1 MAWTRAG
8 SDSPWVHRS
17 LVEWRSIRRKVGRVV
32 YELFCKMNIK
42 KYTLTFALALLT
54 LPFYTHAQVVNVT
67 FNLVND
73 NFGILT
79 PSDFTYNVGHGGTD
93 GVNTGRD
100 WNVGKQATTGTV
112 EYKIEQLS
120 VEPKPITY
128 TVTYSISTDS
138 TGNKIFGNNWTQREN
153 QLKTYWKEN
162 GGSITF
168 SPECNGIID
177 IGQTK
182 NCVITVDDGPL
193 NIGQINIQY
202 TFIGSYSLPVNYTI
216 IQKLSG
222 GSQQTQGGTSQGNP
236 GNILNIP
243 FGSIDP
249 NAQEYHIVFQPVS
262 QFILK
267 MSGDCEG
274 QIPTASE
281 TKTCLATFRLS
292 PPPTPA
298 STPTPEIPTAQSTP
312 ACSQDIW
319 SCGDYGICSVVG
331 IQSRSCTKTFDCPN
345 VQTATPTTDQPCQ
358 PTIQPK
364 SIQIKQD
371 SVTNPVL
378 EKISPKKSVATPAV
392 TKFEIKEQ
400 KNTKEEKIEKPK
412 ELLSIIDQNTVSST
426 TEKKETAK
434 PPVIIRIIRWFFS
447 LF

>member
-128 TVTYSISTDS
+128 PVTYSISTDS

-153 QLKTYWKEN
+153 QFKTYWKEN

-193 NIGQINIQY
+193 NIGQINI
-202 TFIGSYSLPVNYTI
+202 
-216 IQKLSG
+216 
-222 GSQQTQGGTSQGNP
+222 
-236 GNILNIP
+236 P

-262 QFILK
+262 PFILK

-412 ELLSIIDQNTVSST
+412 ELLSIIHQNTVSST

-447 LF
+447 LFRANCILINYTK